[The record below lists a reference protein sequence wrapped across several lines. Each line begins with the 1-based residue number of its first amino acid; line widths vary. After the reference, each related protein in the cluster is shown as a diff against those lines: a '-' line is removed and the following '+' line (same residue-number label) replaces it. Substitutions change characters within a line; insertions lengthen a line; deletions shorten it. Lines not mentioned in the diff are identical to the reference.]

1 MLRLQF
7 KLGYYISVHFDSNP
21 TSSIWRITDYWFF
34 GGVRVVHFFSF
45 LCCPIMCLYIL
56 SSVLW
61 CPLRILITPLV
72 SSNSSYDFRIKTMF
86 GSSLPS
92 VVCRS
97 AHVLFTLFVFAFVKW
112 CSTHIELWFCFVCLR
127 LVHPMFPVFLY
138 CLFLIAPSVFST
150 VYFKSTRSLAM

>member
-21 TSSIWRITDYWFF
+21 TSSISRITDYWIF
-34 GGVRVVHFFSF
+34 GGIRVVHLFSF
-45 LCCPIMCLYIL
+45 LCCPIMCLFIL

-72 SSNSSYDFRIKTMF
+72 SSNFSYDFRIKTMF

-92 VVCRS
+92 VVCS
-97 AHVLFTLFVFAFVKW
+97 SIHVLFKW
-112 CSTHIELWFCFVCLR
+112 CSTHILLWFCFVCLR
-127 LVHPMFPVFLY
+127 LVHPIFPVFLY
-138 CLFLIAPSVFST
+138 CLFLIAPSVFSK
-150 VYFKSTRSLAM
+150 VYFKSTRSLAI